1 MRFLTA
7 GLLLA
12 GVTLASCA
20 GHGQIGGSPAIAVVE
35 GNQLPPPALE
45 DLSAQSRPYLLGP
58 YDRLSI
64 ETYGVDDLARTVQ
77 VDAAGRISMPLAG
90 TIDAAG
96 KTPTQLEELIEQR
109 LRGRYIRDP
118 QVTVNLTETN
128 SQVMTI
134 EGEVGESGLYPVVG
148 RMTLMRAIAR
158 ARGTTEFAR
167 RSHVVVFRTVG
178 GQRMAALYDLR
189 AIQRGAYD
197 DPEIFAND
205 VIVVSEDRARRIFR
219 DAMQGASLLTTPI
232 IALLQTSGN

>member
-7 GLLLA
+7 GWLLA
-12 GVTLASCA
+12 GVTLAGCA
-20 GHGQIGGSPAIAVVE
+20 GPSQIGGSPSIAVVE
-35 GNQLPPPALE
+35 GNRLPPPALQ
-45 DLSAQSRPYLLGP
+45 DLSSPSRPYLLGP
-58 YDRLSI
+58 YDKLSI
-64 ETYGVDDLARTVQ
+64 EIYGVDDLARTVQ
-77 VDAAGRISMPLAG
+77 LDAAGQISMPLAG
-90 TIDAAG
+90 TVEAAG
-96 KTPTQLEELIEQR
+96 KTPAQLEELIEAR

-167 RSHVVVFRTVG
+167 TNHVVVFRTVG

-205 VIVVSEDRARRIFR
+205 IIVVSEDRSRRLFR

-232 IALLQTSGN
+232 IALLQSAN